1 LFEWLMDVL
10 MKIALNYGY
19 VGAIIVSIL
28 GNFLPFIPIP
38 YLIAIYYMAS
48 YMPVDPIIL
57 GIVAGIGGAIG
68 KSVIY
73 LLGFEGS
80 KIIIT
85 EEKRRQIEKFKEMLG
100 KYGAIAVFFAT
111 VTPSP
116 DDIVIIPLGLVRY
129 SFIKFFIATA
139 LGKILLSIA
148 VALFGKYFTEQLNIV
163 FGEGNIYGILI
174 SIIVLLI
181 MTWIILKID
190 WIKVAEI
197 VDTSGLRGLI
207 GIVIQGRWRE
217 LLLSSNKKK

>member
-1 LFEWLMDVL
+1 MDVL

-57 GIVAGIGGAIG
+57 GIAAGIGGAIG

-85 EEKRRQIEKFKEMLG
+85 EEKRKQIEKFKEMLG

-197 VDTSGLRGLI
+197 LDTSGLRGLI

>member
-1 LFEWLMDVL
+1 MFEWLTDVM

-19 VGAIIVSIL
+19 IGALVVSIL

-57 GIVAGIGGAIG
+57 GIAAGIGGAIG

-73 LLGFEGS
+73 LLGFEGG

-85 EEKRRQIEKFKEMLG
+85 EGKRRQIEKFKEMLG
-100 KYGAIAVFFAT
+100 KYGAIAVFFVT

-148 VALFGKYFTEQLNIV
+148 VASFGRYFTEQLNIV
-163 FGEGNIYGILI
+163 FGEGSIYGILI
-174 SIIVLLI
+174 SVIVLLI
-181 MTWIILKID
+181 MTWIIVKIN

-197 VDTSGLRGLI
+197 MDTSGLRGLI
-207 GIVIQGRWRE
+207 GIIVKGRWRE
-217 LLLSSNKKK
+217 LLSSNENG

>member
-1 LFEWLMDVL
+1 MDVL

-57 GIVAGIGGAIG
+57 GIAAGIGGAIG

-85 EEKRRQIEKFKEMLG
+85 EEKRKQIEKFKEMLG
-100 KYGAIAVFFAT
+100 KYGAIAVFFVT

>member
-1 LFEWLMDVL
+1 MDVL

-57 GIVAGIGGAIG
+57 GIAAGIGGAIG

-85 EEKRRQIEKFKEMLG
+85 EGKRRQIEKFKEMLG

-217 LLLSSNKKK
+217 LLLSSNEKK

>member
-1 LFEWLMDVL
+1 MDVL

-57 GIVAGIGGAIG
+57 GIAAGIGGAIG

-85 EEKRRQIEKFKEMLG
+85 EGKRRQIEKFKEMLG

-139 LGKILLSIA
+139 FGKILLSIA

-163 FGEGNIYGILI
+163 FGEGNIYGMLI

-190 WIKVAEI
+190 WIKVAEV

-217 LLLSSNKKK
+217 LLLSSNEKK